1 MRAPETTPVRRFATL
16 TAAAAALAVVLAAAP
31 ARPATGT
38 SDETTAP
45 ATKPDADAVA
55 RGRYLVTVI
64 ACNDCHTPLKMGP
77 NGPEPDMARMLSG
90 HPEGMTLP
98 PPPAASGPWIWSGIA
113 ANTAFAGPWGI
124 SYSANLTPDEATG
137 LGIWTEDMFVKAMRT
152 GKHFGQSR
160 PILPPMPWPWI
171 AQMTDE
177 DLKAM
182 YAYLRT
188 VPPVVNHVPDP
199 VPPPAAAAS
208 QAPTAQ

>member
-1 MRAPETTPVRRFATL
+1 MRAPETTSVKRFATL
-16 TAAAAALAVVLAAAP
+16 TAAAAALVAVLAAAP

-38 SDETTAP
+38 PGETAAP
-45 ATKPDADAVA
+45 ASKPDAEAVA
-55 RGRYLVTVI
+55 RGRYLVAIT

-98 PPPAASGPWIWSGIA
+98 PPPAASGPWIWSGLGT
-113 ANTAFAGPWGI
+113 NTAFAGPWGI

-171 AQMTDE
+171 AQMTDD
-177 DLKAM
+177 DLKAV

-199 VPPPAAAAS
+199 VPPAAAS
-208 QAPTAQ
+208 APPSR